1 MSNACPYNKSFQ
13 FEKCDK
19 VKCPYHVSRSE
30 DIFKVGV
37 NTGCIKLDAP
47 WIASALSDDSLSS
60 LDKTD
65 YAKVNHRRIR
75 RDIEETLGLA
85 KSIVLVYSD
94 VPDSDYCNRCGMV
107 HSTCTGSEV
116 CSARLDWVTR
126 AKNVLKINSDNP
138 VISANIWNLL
148 KKNKLYLN
156 SAVLERHGRALLPV

>member
-1 MSNACPYNKSFQ
+1 MTNLCPYNKNFK
-13 FEKCDK
+13 FEKCDRT
-19 VKCPYHVSRSE
+19 KCPYHVSRCE
-30 DIFKVGV
+30 DTFNVDAK
-37 NTGCIKLDAP
+37 TMCIKLDAP
-47 WIASALSDDSLSS
+47 WIVSALSDDSLSS

-94 VPDSDYCNRCGMV
+94 VPDSDYCKRCGMV
-107 HSTCTGSEV
+107 DETCSGSEV
-116 CSARLDWVTR
+116 CSARLDWI
-126 AKNVLKINSDNP
+126 AKAKSVLKINSDNP

-148 KKNKLYLN
+148 QKNKLYLN